1 LRGIR
6 IKNKNTFAPPPS
18 VEDDSFETPVMTLR
32 IAALLVASSLL
43 ASSTWSRA
51 QEPESLTDS
60 TLTLEQWQ
68 QRVQDARQRS
78 EAFVA
83 NARNR
88 TADPP
93 SLEKEDAEAAD
104 QRAMNDPSLQ
114 PGDIVATSRGLLIF
128 VGRDKDERRTG
139 DFLPAPNPQRPP

>member
-1 LRGIR
+1 LCGIR
-6 IKNKNTFAPPPS
+6 IKNKN
-18 VEDDSFETPVMTLR
+18 PVMTLR
-32 IAALLVASSLL
+32 LAALLVTSSLL
-43 ASSTWSRA
+43 ASTCGLA
-51 QEPESLTDS
+51 QEPESVADS

-68 QRVQDARQRS
+68 QRVEDARQRS

-93 SLEKEDAEAAD
+93 PSEVEDAEVAD

-114 PGDIVATSRGLLIF
+114 PGDIVATSPGFLIF
-128 VGRDKDERRTG
+128 VGHDKDERRTS
-139 DFLPAPNPQRPP
+139 DFLPVPNPKHPP

>member
-1 LRGIR
+1 L
-6 IKNKNTFAPPPS
+6 PPPCW
-18 VEDDSFETPVMTLR
+18 LHR
-32 IAALLVASSLL
+32 HGA
-43 ASSTWSRA
+43 A

-93 SLEKEDAEAAD
+93 PPLENEDAEAAD

-114 PGDIVATSRGLLIF
+114 PGDIVATSRGFLIF
-128 VGRDKDERRTG
+128 VGRDTGERRTG
-139 DFLPAPNPQRPP
+139 DFLAAPNPQRPP

>member
-1 LRGIR
+1 LCGIR
-6 IKNKNTFAPPPS
+6 IKNKNPI
-18 VEDDSFETPVMTLR
+18 MTLR
-32 IAALLVASSLL
+32 LAALLVTSSLL
-43 ASSTWSRA
+43 ASTCGLA
-51 QEPESLTDS
+51 QEPESVADS

-68 QRVQDARQRS
+68 QRVEDARQRT

-93 SLEKEDAEAAD
+93 PSEVEDAEVAD

-114 PGDIVATSRGLLIF
+114 PGDIVATSRGFLIF
-128 VGRDKDERRTG
+128 VGRDKDERRTS
-139 DFLPAPNPQRPP
+139 DFLPVPNPKRPP

>member
-1 LRGIR
+1 
-6 IKNKNTFAPPPS
+6 
-18 VEDDSFETPVMTLR
+18 MTLR
-32 IAALLVASSLL
+32 ISALLVTSWLL
-43 ASSTWSRA
+43 ASSTCGLA
-51 QEPESLTDS
+51 QEPESVADS

-93 SLEKEDAEAAD
+93 SSETEEAEAAD

-114 PGDIVATSRGLLIF
+114 PGDIVATSQGFLIF
-128 VGRDKDERRTG
+128 VGRDKDERRIG
-139 DFLPAPNPQRPP
+139 DFLPAPNPKRPP

>member
-1 LRGIR
+1 
-6 IKNKNTFAPPPS
+6 
-18 VEDDSFETPVMTLR
+18 MTLR
-32 IAALLVASSLL
+32 IAALLVTSSLL
-43 ASSTWSRA
+43 ASSACGLA
-51 QEPESLTDS
+51 QEAENLTDA

-93 SLEKEDAEAAD
+93 SSEQEDAEVAD

-114 PGDIVATSRGLLIF
+114 PGDIVATSRGFLVF

-139 DFLPAPNPQRPP
+139 DFLPTPNPKRPP